1 MDPYGNDETKDP
13 FEVDPIMKDFQI
25 DSLECTKK
33 HKEKER
39 EFKEREKVK
48 KEKV

>member
-1 MDPYGNDETKDP
+1 
-13 FEVDPIMKDFQI
+13 MKEFQI

-39 EFKEREKVK
+39 DYKEREKVK
-48 KEKV
+48 KEKIQGQLKQMLDYV